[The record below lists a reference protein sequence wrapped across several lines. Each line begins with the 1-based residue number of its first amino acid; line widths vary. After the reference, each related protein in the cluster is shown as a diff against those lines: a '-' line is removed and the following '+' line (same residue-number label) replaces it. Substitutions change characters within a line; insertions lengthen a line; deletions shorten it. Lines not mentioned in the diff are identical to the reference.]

1 MLSTRIL
8 WTLAIVVTLASA
20 VYQRLTGPT
29 YPVRVRAELAGEPV
43 RARLLR
49 SHSVASDLPV
59 RVRAAD
65 PLVAGEVRWRRFP
78 LDEPWRELPLARDA
92 QGDLVARLPAQP
104 SAGKLEYTVRL
115 TRDGGVLDLPGGRAV
130 VARFKGDV
138 PPWVLAP
145 HILLMFLGMLW
156 SNRAGLEAAFGGA
169 QRARLARRTL
179 VLLAVGGLFLG
190 PVVQKYAFGAYW
202 TGWPF
207 GEDLTD
213 NKLAAAVLAWVA
225 AVLMRGDG
233 RTVRLVTVL
242 AALVVFAVYMIPHSM
257 NGSTLDY
264 ASMKTVTG

>member
-1 MLSTRIL
+1 MSTRTLWIL
-8 WTLAIVVTLASA
+8 AVVVTLASA
-20 VYQRLTGPT
+20 LYQRMTGPS

-43 RARLLR
+43 RARLAR
-49 SHSVASDLPV
+49 THSVSGDLPV

-65 PLVAGEVRWRRFP
+65 PQVAGEVRWRRFP
-78 LDEPWRELPLARDA
+78 TDEPWRALPLARDDQGRLAA
-92 QGDLVARLPAQP
+92 QLPAQP
-104 SAGKLEYTVRL
+104 SAGKLEYRVRL
-115 TRDGGVLDLPGGRAV
+115 TRGDEALDLPSDRAV

-156 SNRAGLEAAFGGA
+156 SNRAGLEAVFGGA
-169 QRARLARRTL
+169 GRSRLARRTL
-179 VLLAVGGLFLG
+179 GLLAVGGLLLG
-190 PVVQKYAFGAYW
+190 PLVQKYAFGAYW

-213 NKLAAAVLAWVA
+213 NKLAAAVLAWA
-225 AVLMRGDG
+225 AAALMRGDG
-233 RTVRLVTVL
+233 RAARLVTLL